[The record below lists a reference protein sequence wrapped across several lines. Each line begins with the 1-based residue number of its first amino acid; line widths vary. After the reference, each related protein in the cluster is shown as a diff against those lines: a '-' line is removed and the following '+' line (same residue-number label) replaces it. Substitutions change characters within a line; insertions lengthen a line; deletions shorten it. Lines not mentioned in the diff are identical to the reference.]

1 MSKHYSVLFK
11 FAYIYKV
18 TISDNYPISSRT
30 DVLYIYESSIHK
42 VRDLLFQPWLGSPG
56 DSDPSN

>member
-1 MSKHYSVLFK
+1 MSKSHSIIFK
-11 FAYIYKV
+11 FIYIHKD

-42 VRDLLFQPWLGSPG
+42 VSDLLFQPWLGSL
-56 DSDPSN
+56 SD